1 MADSLQRLGLNQLNH
16 KLKIRRGGI
25 EIVNGNISGSATST
39 GSFGQ
44 LVIGNG
50 GDILLDE
57 DQRIYFEADKQ
68 TWVEANGA
76 NLLRIV
82 TNNNQMLLLDHQ
94 TGNRAVFGNGTKV
107 YIGANNNAL
116 PSNELEV
123 DGTISGSTDLYI
135 GTNTAYVSASS
146 GKIFVTGTITGS
158 SVYGTTIGQNRA
170 DGLKTITIEANSI
183 VNQDLTTDA
192 HPTFAGVNLNG
203 DSSVTGS
210 LTITGDLTAQQYI
223 VSSSVTYLTQSFASG
238 SNIFGDSLDD
248 THVFSGSL
256 DITGSSYISGTLD
269 VQAEGVYSSS
279 TAIYTNNIQNGYPTS
294 NSFVGSALLLSPI
307 KTLVPLP
314 NTALL
319 PVSWSN
325 SNIC

>member
-68 TWVEANGA
+68 TWIESNGA
-76 NLLRIV
+76 NLFRIV
-82 TNNNQMLLLDHQ
+82 ANNNQMLLLDHE
-94 TGNRAVFGNGTKV
+94 TGDRAVFGNGTKV

-170 DGLKTITIEANSI
+170 DGLKTINVPADSTLIIEKPINLGAGDKLETQASAND
-183 VNQDLTTDA
+183 DLE
-192 HPTFAGVNLNG
+192 V
-203 DSSVTGS
+203 
-210 LTITGDLTAQQYI
+210 
-223 VSSSVTYLTQSFASG
+223 FAS
-238 SNIFGDSLDD
+238 ILE
-248 THVFSGSL
+248 
-256 DITGSSYISGTLD
+256 IT
-269 VQAEGVYSSS
+269 
-279 TAIYTNNIQNGYPTS
+279 
-294 NSFVGSALLLSPI
+294 
-307 KTLVPLP
+307 
-314 NTALL
+314 
-319 PVSWSN
+319 
-325 SNIC
+325 